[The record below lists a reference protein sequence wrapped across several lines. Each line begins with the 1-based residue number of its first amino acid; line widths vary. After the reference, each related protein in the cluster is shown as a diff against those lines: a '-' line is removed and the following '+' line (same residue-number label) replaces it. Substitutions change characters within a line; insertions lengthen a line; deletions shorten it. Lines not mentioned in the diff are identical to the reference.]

1 MCREKV
7 ADYYDLSAIIE
18 NFFMVVKPFTIIFV

>member
-7 ADYYDLSAIIE
+7 ADYYDLSAIRE